1 MIPFINAKR
10 FLYKSLRQPSYAF
23 GVLSKRAEAYLRY
36 LAGSGR
42 SSYPESV
49 TLFLTH
55 RCDLRCR
62 MCGQKHRADAPELSL
77 DNLKAIVDDIS
88 SFRPNITLF
97 GGEPMLHEGCMG
109 LIKYIK
115 GKGMHCLIITNGML
129 VEGNAKDIIASGL
142 DELNVSIDGDAG
154 IHDMIRGL
162 PGAFNKIM
170 AGLKKIHSLKNAAN
184 SARPL
189 VNLQCTVSRY
199 NYKNLE
205 SLLGV
210 ALEASA
216 DSLTFHNLIF
226 LDRETLETQKECD
239 AVLGCSSD
247 DWEGFAFEPGIDPQ
261 FLHEKMEKILSGKY
275 PFTVDF
281 YPNFPRHAL
290 IGYYANPKAGRVLPS
305 RKACLSPWIAAYIF
319 PDGAVKPCL
328 NLSYSFGNA
337 LKERFAEIWN
347 NDKAVKF
354 RSFLKKKR
362 AFPACCRCTELYR
375 Y

>member
-1 MIPFINAKR
+1 MIPFINVKR
-10 FLYKSLRQPSYAF
+10 FLYKFLRQPSYAF
-23 GVLSKRAEAYLRY
+23 RVLRKRAAAYLHYRT
-36 LAGSGR
+36 GSGR

-55 RCDLRCR
+55 RCNLRCF
-62 MCGQKHRADAPELSL
+62 MCGQKHRAGRELSL
-77 DNLKAIVDDIS
+77 DNLKAIVDDLS

-97 GGEPMLHEGCMG
+97 GGEPMLHEGCMD

-115 GKGMHCLIITNGML
+115 GKGMHCIMITNALL
-129 VEGNAKDIIASGL
+129 VEDHAKDIVESGL
-142 DELNVSIDGDAG
+142 DELNVSLDGNAG
-154 IHDMIRGL
+154 IHDAIRAL

-170 AGLKKIHSLKNAAN
+170 AGLKKIRSLKSAAN
-184 SARPL
+184 SAKPL
-189 VNLQCTVSRY
+189 VNLQCTVSKY

-205 SLLGV
+205 SLLDV

-226 LDRETLETQKECD
+226 LDRGTLERQKECD
-239 AVLGCSSD
+239 AILGCASD
-247 DWEGFAFEPGIDPQ
+247 DWEGFVFEPEIEPEI
-261 FLHEKMEKILSGKY
+261 LHEKIEKILSGRHA
-275 PFTVDF
+275 FTVDF
-281 YPNFPRHAL
+281 YPNFPRPAL
-290 IGYYANPKAGRVLPS
+290 IGYYGNPKAGS
-305 RKACLSPWIAAYIF
+305 AGTSSKACLSPWIAAYIF
-319 PDGAVKPCL
+319 PDGEVKPCL

-337 LKERFAEIWN
+337 LKERFTGLWN

-362 AFPACCRCTELYR
+362 AFPACIRCTELFR

>member
-1 MIPFINAKR
+1 MPLINAKR

-36 LAGSGR
+36 LAGSGE

-55 RCDLRCR
+55 RCNLQCR
-62 MCGQKHRADAPELSL
+62 MCGQKHRVDAPELSL
-77 DNLKAIVDDIS
+77 GNLKAIVDDIS

-97 GGEPMLHEGCMG
+97 GGEPMLHEGCID

-115 GKGMHCLIITNGML
+115 DKGMHCLIITNGLL
-129 VEGNAKDIIASGL
+129 VEDHAEDIVEGGL

-154 IHDMIRGL
+154 THDMIRGH

-184 SARPL
+184 SVKPL
-189 VNLQCTVSRY
+189 VNLQCTVSKY

-205 SLLGV
+205 SLLDV
-210 ALEASA
+210 AREASA

-226 LDRETLETQKECD
+226 LDREILEAQKECD
-239 AVLGCSSD
+239 AVLRCSSR
-247 DWEGFAFEPGIDPQ
+247 DWEGFAFEPEIDPL
-261 FLHEKMEKILSGKY
+261 FLHEKIAKILSGKY

-281 YPNFPRHAL
+281 YPNFQRRAL
-290 IGYYANPKAGRVLPS
+290 IGYYGGPKAGKDRPC

-319 PDGAVKPCL
+319 PDGEVKPCL
-328 NLSYSFGNA
+328 NLSYSFGNI
-337 LKERFAEIWN
+337 LKERFTELWN
-347 NDKAVKF
+347 NDNAVRF
-354 RSFLKKKR
+354 RSFLKKRK

>member
-23 GVLSKRAEAYLRY
+23 YVLSKRAAAYLSYWTR
-36 LAGSGR
+36 SGR

-55 RCDLRCR
+55 RCNMRCR
-62 MCGQKHRADAPELSL
+62 MCGQMHHTGPELSL
-77 DNLKAIVDDIS
+77 DNLKAIIDDLS

-97 GGEPMLHEGCMG
+97 GGEPMLHEGCAD

-115 GKGMHCLIITNGML
+115 AKGMHCLMITNAL
-129 VEGNAKDIIASGL
+129 LLEDHAKEIVDSGL
-142 DELNVSIDGDAG
+142 DELNVSLDGNAEVHDA
-154 IHDMIRGL
+154 IRTL

-170 AGLKKIHSLKNAAN
+170 AGLKKIHSLKCETN
-184 SARPL
+184 SAKPL
-189 VNLQCTVSRY
+189 VNLQCTVSKY

-205 SLLGV
+205 SLLDV

-226 LDRETLETQKECD
+226 LDRNTLERQKECD
-239 AVLGCSSD
+239 AILGCASA
-247 DWEGFAFEPGIDPQ
+247 DWEGFVFESEIDPQ
-261 FLHEKMEKILSGKY
+261 VLYEKIKKILSSKQ
-275 PFTVDF
+275 PFALDF
-281 YPNFPRHAL
+281 YPNFPRRAL
-290 IGYYANPKAGRVLPS
+290 IGYYGNSKSGLAGS
-305 RKACLSPWIAAYIF
+305 SSKACFSPWIAAYIF
-319 PDGAVKPCL
+319 PDGEVKPCL
-328 NLSYSFGNA
+328 NFSYSFGNA
-337 LKERFAEIWN
+337 IKERFTDLWN

-354 RSFLKKKR
+354 RSFLKKRK
-362 AFPACCRCTELYR
+362 AFPACCRCTELFR